1 MSAGSMRTRF
11 VLRAQM
17 NYSVYELMPSNRSA
31 QGVPNSGSASREEH
45 KPSTAD
51 AGYSRETVLLSCI
64 ALLLVMVVLTAFIA
78 RMYHKQEH
86 VLADR
91 WSARGEAQ
99 LRDGNAL
106 EAAKDYR
113 NALVYSE
120 SNTAF
125 QFHLAQALTAVNKK
139 DTDAEARSYLL
150 NLLAES
156 PGSGEINLELAHISA
171 RQQTG
176 AAIQDTQ
183 RYYFGAIYGVW
194 DGNPLPKRWNARL
207 ELCEYLLAHGM
218 VPQAQPQAIALSQ
231 DVSVADLGR
240 QKIAAALL
248 MRTGLWDRALQEYR
262 VILASHRHDPDAL
275 AGEGMA
281 AFHLGQYARAVQDL
295 SELSRGRRDQ
305 PEIGAALAESR
316 EVEAISPFLNGLA
329 VRDSASRAVEALTRA
344 NVLLQNCSRQVASA
358 SPSSPAP
365 ANPPTAKSS
374 TAKSA
379 PSKKT
384 KAAPTPTPTAAN
396 DPLAQLR
403 ATFAQN
409 SRAWRELNFVRHP
422 EQIDAAMSWVFHVEN
437 AAAQACGPSPLLI
450 DRALVLIA
458 KSRGGS
464 NA

>member
-1 MSAGSMRTRF
+1 M
-11 VLRAQM
+11 L
-17 NYSVYELMPSNRSA
+17 SNRSA
-31 QGVPNSGSASREEH
+31 QGVPNSTSAPGEEH
-45 KPSTAD
+45 NSSSTE

-194 DGNPLPKRWNARL
+194 DGDPLVERWNARR

-218 VPQAQPQAIALSQ
+218 IFQAQPQAIALAQ
-231 DVSVADLGR
+231 DVPAADLSR
-240 QKIAAALL
+240 QKTAAALL
-248 MRTGLWDRALQEYR
+248 VRVGIWDRALQEYR
-262 VILASHRHDPDAL
+262 SILKSNAHDPDAI
-275 AGEGMA
+275 AGEGIS
-281 AFHLGQYARAVQDL
+281 AFHLGQYALAVQVL
-295 SELSRGRRDQ
+295 SALPRSRREQ
-305 PEIGAALAESR
+305 PEVGAALAESR
-316 EVEAISPFLNGLA
+316 EVEAVSPFLNGLTL
-329 VRDSASRAVEALTRA
+329 RDRASRTVEALTRA
-344 NVLLQNCSRQVASA
+344 NALLQNCTQQNASA
-358 SPSSPAP
+358 AASPTAAP
-365 ANPPTAKSS
+365 AKAAGKSAS
-374 TAKSA
+374 GKSA
-379 PSKKT
+379 PGNVPSGKSGNT
-384 KAAPTPTPTAAN
+384 SAAPAAAPVN
-396 DPLAQLR
+396 PLAQLK

-409 SRAWRELNFVRHP
+409 SRTWRELNFVRHP
-422 EQIDAAMSWVFHVEN
+422 DQIDAAMSWVFQVEN

-450 DRALVLIA
+450 DRALILIA

>member
-1 MSAGSMRTRF
+1 M
-11 VLRAQM
+11 L
-17 NYSVYELMPSNRSA
+17 SNRSA
-31 QGVPNSGSASREEH
+31 QGVPNTTSAPGEER
-45 KPSTAD
+45 KSSSAD

-64 ALLLVMVVLTAFIA
+64 ALLLLMVLLTAFVA

-91 WSARGEAQ
+91 WYARGESQ
-99 LRDGNAL
+99 LRAGNAL

-120 SNTAF
+120 TNTTF
-125 QFHLAQALTAVNKK
+125 QFHLAQALTAAKRP
-139 DTDAEARSYLL
+139 DTDEEARSYLL

-171 RQQTG
+171 RQKTG

-194 DGNPLPKRWNARL
+194 DGDPLVERWNARR
-207 ELCEYLLAHGM
+207 ELCEYLLAHEM
-218 VPQAQPQAIALSQ
+218 ISQAQPQAIALAQ
-231 DVSVADLGR
+231 DVPSADLSR
-240 QKIAAALL
+240 QKTAAALL
-248 MRTGLWDRALQEYR
+248 MRVGIWDRALQQYR
-262 VILASHRHDPDAL
+262 FILKSNAHDPDAM
-275 AGEGMA
+275 AGEGIS
-281 AFHLGQYARAVQDL
+281 AFHLGQYALAVQVL
-295 SELSRGRRDQ
+295 GALPRSRREQ

-316 EVEAISPFLNGLA
+316 EVEAVSPFLNGLTL
-329 VRDSASRAVEALTRA
+329 RDRASRTVEALTRA
-344 NVLLQNCSRQVASA
+344 NALLQNCIQQNASAVAS
-358 SPSSPAP
+358 SSAAP
-365 ANPPTAKSS
+365 AKAT
-374 TAKSA
+374 TGKSA
-379 PSKKT
+379 PGKSPQGKAPSGKSANT
-384 KAAPTPTPTAAN
+384 SSAPAAAPVN
-396 DPLAQLR
+396 PLAQLK

-409 SRAWRELNFVRHP
+409 SSAWRELNFVRHP
-422 EQIDAAMSWVFHVEN
+422 DQIDAAMSWVFQVEN